1 MGRGRHALE
10 DARLAQRPWP
20 LQLLA
25 DRLDPGRDLFEFF
38 TLNPGP
44 TLQHG
49 TDFPKFLSRGLKAT
63 FALGNIETYPQD
75 FIYPT
80 LIVVDAFVGPE
91 YPDFLIV
98 AQYVL
103 IDTEGVAVRVALQPI
118 QKAVLISV
126 FKPASGCQCAEH
138 RFACDLLGGISE
150 ELFAIMIDR
159 SDFAFGVQAQN
170 NGIDFEL
177 GRRRQ
182 NHFCQSLWR
191 RVLRIFR
198 QGDHRQTDARHTD
211 TR

>member
-38 TLNPGP
+38 TLNPGS

-75 FIYPT
+75 FIYLT
-80 LIVVDAFVGPE
+80 SIIVDACVGPE
-91 YPDFLIV
+91 YPNFLTV

-103 IDTEGVAVRVALQPI
+103 IDTEGIAVRVALQPV
-118 QKAVLISV
+118 QKAGRPPTWSV
-126 FKPASGCQCAEH
+126 ASGT
-138 RFACDLLGGISE
+138 RRLWLLLNPKAVTI
-150 ELFAIMIDR
+150 ARNM
-159 SDFAFGVQAQN
+159 
-170 NGIDFEL
+170 
-177 GRRRQ
+177 GRTRKWTRRAL
-182 NHFCQSLWR
+182 SSR
-191 RVLRIFR
+191 RAA
-198 QGDHRQTDARHTD
+198 ARY
-211 TR
+211 

>member
-38 TLNPGP
+38 TLNPGS

-75 FIYPT
+75 FIYLT
-80 LIVVDAFVGPE
+80 SIIVDACVGPE
-91 YPDFLIV
+91 YPNFLTV

-103 IDTEGVAVRVALQPI
+103 IDTEGIAVRVALQPV
-118 QKAVLISV
+118 QKAGRPPTWSV
-126 FKPASGCQCAEH
+126 ASGT
-138 RFACDLLGGISE
+138 RRLWLLLNPKAVTIVTN
-150 ELFAIMIDR
+150 I
-159 SDFAFGVQAQN
+159 
-170 NGIDFEL
+170 
-177 GRRRQ
+177 GR
-182 NHFCQSLWR
+182 
-191 RVLRIFR
+191 
-198 QGDHRQTDARHTD
+198 T
-211 TR
+211 

>member
-38 TLNPGP
+38 TLNPGS

-75 FIYPT
+75 FIYLT
-80 LIVVDAFVGPE
+80 LIVVDAFIGPE
-91 YPDFLIV
+91 YPDFVIV

-103 IDTEGVAVRVALQPI
+103 IDTESIAIWVALQPVEKVGQI
-118 QKAVLISV
+118 TV
-126 FKPASGCQCAEH
+126 FKPARSCQFAEH
-138 RFACDLLGGISE
+138 RFAYNLLGEISK
-150 ELFAIMIDR
+150 ELFAVMIDK
-159 SDFAFGVQAQN
+159 SDF
-170 NGIDFEL
+170 
-177 GRRRQ
+177 
-182 NHFCQSLWR
+182 
-191 RVLRIFR
+191 
-198 QGDHRQTDARHTD
+198 
-211 TR
+211 